1 MPEDRL
7 ENNVELCDK
16 SVKWRKYNECGS
28 GKL

>member
-7 ENNVELCDK
+7 KNNVELCDK
-16 SVKWRKYNECGS
+16 SVKQEGYNESGG